1 MAMNEL
7 STKPYLIRAIYEWCT
22 DSGLTPYIVVV
33 LGKYT
38 RVPAEFAKDGQ
49 IVLNVSQASTRNL
62 LIGNDWIRFSA
73 RFGGVSRDIEV
84 PVEAVASI
92 YARENGQGLSF
103 VTEMEAVPAG
113 AGQDSLDGATA
124 GVPPEDSPPA
134 SPRGKPQL
142 KIVK

>member
-1 MAMNEL
+1 MTEL
-7 STKPYLIRAIYEWCT
+7 STKPYLIRAIHEWCT
-22 DSGLTPYIVVV
+22 DSGLTPHIVVT

-38 RVPAEFAKDGQ
+38 RVPMEFAKDGQ
-49 IVLNVSQASTRNL
+49 IVLNISQASTRNL
-62 LIGNDWIRFSA
+62 LIGNDLIRFSA

-103 VTEMEAVPAG
+103 VVEEQPVSGGGDLGPSDDTVADASPEG
-113 AGQDSLDGATA
+113 
-124 GVPPEDSPPA
+124 PPG

-142 KIVK
+142 KIVR

>member
-1 MAMNEL
+1 MSDL

-22 DSGLTPYIVVV
+22 DSGLTPYLVVTV
-33 LGKYT
+33 GKYT
-38 RVPAEFAKDGQ
+38 RVPMEFAKNGQ
-49 IVLNVSQASTRNL
+49 VVLNISQASTRNL
-62 LIGNDWIRFSA
+62 QIGNDLIQFSA

-84 PVEAVASI
+84 PVDAVASI

-103 VTEMEAVPAG
+103 IVEEGPAPEVSDQ
-113 AGQDSLDGATA
+113 A
-124 GVPPEDSPPA
+124 PPDDTIADALPDDRPP

>member
-1 MAMNEL
+1 MSEL

-22 DSGLTPYIVVV
+22 DSGLTPYLVVTV
-33 LGKYT
+33 GKYT
-38 RVPAEFAKDGQ
+38 RVPMEFAKNGQ
-49 IVLNVSQASTRNL
+49 VVLNISQASTRNL
-62 LIGNDWIRFSA
+62 QIGNDLIQFSA

-84 PVEAVASI
+84 PVDAVASV

-103 VTEMEAVPAG
+103 IVEEEPVPEESNQAPSDD
-113 AGQDSLDGATA
+113 AIADASPDDQ
-124 GVPPEDSPPA
+124 PP